1 MEKARNGKDHV
12 IWKLKNVL
20 RGHAMIITEETYIP
34 DQERKE
40 QMQTI
45 EDLVHFLDNYDENM
59 AILKR
64 LKEPKTDDDMN
75 RTEKEDMGYGGMEL

>member
-1 MEKARNGKDHV
+1 MGKERFGRDHV

-20 RGHAMIITEETYIP
+20 RGHAMIITEGTYIP

-45 EDLVHFLDNYDENM
+45 EDLVHFLDNYDEDM
-59 AILKR
+59 AFLKQM
-64 LKEPKTDDDMN
+64 KKKKTREEMDMI
-75 RTEKEDMGYGGMEL
+75 EKEDMGYGGR

>member
-20 RGHAMIITEETYIP
+20 RGHAMIITEGTYIS

-59 AILKR
+59 AFLKQM
-64 LKEPKTDDDMN
+64 KKKKTREEMDMI
-75 RTEKEDMGYGGMEL
+75 EKEDMGYGGR

>member
-20 RGHAMIITEETYIP
+20 RGHAMIITEGTYIS

-45 EDLVHFLDNYDENM
+45 EDLVHFLDNYDEDM
-59 AILKR
+59 AFLKQM
-64 LKEPKTDDDMN
+64 KKKKTREEMDMI
-75 RTEKEDMGYGGMEL
+75 EKEDMGYGGR